1 MIKPQIINVICP
13 NCTKA
18 WMNPSGESSEYF
30 CSCCGF
36 TFTEA
41 EAKMAAWVS
50 KSPYYGE

>member
-1 MIKPQIINVICP
+1 MIEPTIVNVICP
-13 NCTKA
+13 HCKNA
-18 WMNPSGESSEYF
+18 WMNKDEEGEYF

-36 TFTEA
+36 TFTEE